1 MNKREK
7 EIRLLEIEMEDH
19 KSANEFIGVIIIP
32 LFAISLGLYLGRES
46 IKYYGVIL
54 KGMVIIL
61 FFLMLV
67 IIYHFLRY
75 NKKIEIL
82 KKKILKIFK
91 KRIKNF
97 SN

>member
-82 KKKILKIFK
+82 KKKII
-91 KRIKNF
+91 I
-97 SN
+97 S